1 MPMGKDAGKNIQ
13 HLMRTHPELSHKQAV
28 AAGFDRVLLTILDTH
43 VASLISAA
51 LLFNFGTSAIRGF
64 ALTLTIGLL
73 ANVFTAYFVSRTMFE
88 LTLTG
93 RTPQKLS
100 I

>member
-1 MPMGKDAGKNIQ
+1 MKPPPYVS
-13 HLMRTHPELSHKQAV
+13 R
-28 AAGFDRVLLTILDTH
+28 
-43 VASLISAA
+43 SL
-51 LLFNFGTSAIRGF
+51 F

-88 LTLTG
+88 LTLS
-93 RTPQKLS
+93 RRQVAKLS